1 MNTWLIST
9 LITGI
14 AVGFATTFDDN
25 IYLTIFFGKTN
36 RTFRPRH
43 IVIGEYIGF
52 TALIFISLVG
62 FLGGLVISNIW
73 IGLLGFLPITIG
85 ISSLLNRQDDEIQD
99 VNANFHSYTR
109 ATPKRS
115 LMATLRDA
123 QTYKVSAVTV
133 ANGGNNI
140 AIYIP
145 LFASTTLPSLGVI
158 LMVLYPM
165 VGIWCFLSYHLT
177 RQPHLALVISRYVR
191 RIFPF
196 ILIWLGMSIIIE
208 NKSYQILSSLPVFTW

>member
-1 MNTWLIST
+1 MNTWFIST

-62 FLGGLVISNIW
+62 FLGGLVISNVW
-73 IGLLGFLPITIG
+73 IGLLGFLPVTIG

-109 ATPKRS
+109 PTPKRS
-115 LMATLRDA
+115 LIATLRDP

-145 LFASTTLPSLGVI
+145 LFASTTLPSLGII
-158 LMVLYPM
+158 LMTLYTM
-165 VGIWCFLSYHLT
+165 LGVWCFLSYNLT

-196 ILIWLGMSIIIE
+196 ILIWLGMSIVIE
-208 NKSYQILSSLPVFTW
+208 NESYQVLSSLPMFSW